1 MPLIVQPPWRLGTP
15 PVQHGAILRHRLG
28 WVRDPPPGQAP
39 STVGVVMYNPAG
51 EGEAVY
57 KTRADGQGPSV
68 FIGILD
74 GMTHRRV
81 RGFLAPYT
89 SIRVANLSPYR
100 TTLTAECRCWERAQ
114 TETRWR
120 ITDDQQE
127 AIAWACEA
135 PVVVCAWG
143 GGAQVGMMA
152 KTREMVY
159 GLAEGRLWCWG
170 ETPDG
175 DPLHPSPLGKVPAG
189 AVLARF
195 SP

>member
-1 MPLIVQPPWRLGTP
+1 MPLIVPPPWSLGTP
-15 PVQHGAILRHRLG
+15 AVPHGATLRHRLE
-28 WVRDPPPGQAP
+28 WVRDPSPGQAP
-39 STVGVVMYNPAG
+39 STVGVCMYNPAG
-51 EGEAVY
+51 EGEVVGATMVAGEI
-57 KTRADGQGPSV
+57 RGPA
-68 FIGILD
+68 ILD
-74 GMTHRRV
+74 GMTHRRI
-81 RGFLAPYT
+81 RGFLSSYT

-100 TTLTAECRCWERAQ
+100 TTLTAECRRWERAQ

-120 ITDDQQE
+120 ITDDQRE

-152 KTREMVY
+152 KMRELVY
-159 GLAEGRLWCWG
+159 RLAEGRLWCWG

>member
-1 MPLIVQPPWRLGTP
+1 MPLIVPLPWRLGTT
-15 PVQHGAILRHRLG
+15 PVQHGAILRHRLE
-28 WVRDPPPGQAP
+28 WVRDPSPGQAP

-51 EGEAVY
+51 EGEELL
-57 KTRADGQGPSV
+57 
-68 FIGILD
+68 ILGSPDQVATMD

-81 RGFLAPYT
+81 RGFLASYT

-100 TTLTAECRCWERAQ
+100 TTLTAECRRWERAQ

-120 ITDDQQE
+120 ITDDQRD
-127 AIAWACEA
+127 AIQWACEA

-152 KTREMVY
+152 KTRKLVC

-175 DPLHPSPLGKVPAG
+175 DPLHPSPLGRVPKG